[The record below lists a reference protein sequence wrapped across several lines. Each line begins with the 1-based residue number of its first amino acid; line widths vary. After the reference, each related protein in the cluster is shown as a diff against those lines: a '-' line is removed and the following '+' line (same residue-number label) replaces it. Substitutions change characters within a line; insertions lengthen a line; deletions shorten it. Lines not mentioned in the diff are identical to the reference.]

1 MMFLG
6 SDKKCKKE
14 RLLKMLEQTLSEVYT
29 KFKIHFYQ
37 EMFKH
42 LNTRETSLT
51 TVEMFCVEVIY
62 ALKNPTVQT
71 FANFI
76 NVSSPNAAYKVNSL
90 IKKGYIEKIRS
101 DTDKREYHL
110 KVTDKYYNYYNL
122 AQNYVNTVVERS
134 KNHFTPEQIEWLRM
148 IKDHIVSS
156 YHLDLDDLDYTPFD
170 AQGGRGK
177 MYQLFGNE
185 MEKIIE
191 ELNEVL
197 VA

>member
-1 MMFLG
+1 MFLG

-42 LNTRETSLT
+42 LDTRETSLT

-62 ALKNPTVQT
+62 ALKNPTVQE

-76 NVSSPNAAYKVNSL
+76 KVSSPNAAYKVNSL

-101 DTDKREYHL
+101 EKDKREYHL
-110 KVTDKYYNYYNL
+110 RVTDKYYNYYNL
-122 AQNYVNTVVERS
+122 SQNYVNTVVERS
-134 KNHFTPEQIEWLRM
+134 KEHFTPEQIEILDGILTDM
-148 IKDHIVSS
+148 SQELMPEVSIPKQT
-156 YHLDLDDLDYTPFD
+156 Y
-170 AQGGRGK
+170 
-177 MYQLFGNE
+177 
-185 MEKIIE
+185 
-191 ELNEVL
+191 
-197 VA
+197 

>member
-1 MMFLG
+1 MFLG

-42 LNTRETSLT
+42 LDTRETSLT

-62 ALKNPTVQT
+62 SLKNPTVQE

-76 NVSSPNAAYKVNSL
+76 KVSSPNAAYKVNSL

-101 DTDKREYHL
+101 EKDKREYHL
-110 KVTDKYYNYYNL
+110 RVTDKYYNYYNL
-122 AQNYVNTVVERS
+122 SQNYVNTVVKRS
-134 KNHFTPEQIEWLRM
+134 EEHFTPEQIEILDGILTDM
-148 IKDHIVSS
+148 SQELMPEVSIPKQT
-156 YHLDLDDLDYTPFD
+156 Y
-170 AQGGRGK
+170 
-177 MYQLFGNE
+177 
-185 MEKIIE
+185 
-191 ELNEVL
+191 
-197 VA
+197 

>member
-1 MMFLG
+1 MFLG

-42 LNTRETSLT
+42 LDTRETSLT

-62 ALKNPTVQT
+62 ALKNPTVQE

-76 NVSSPNAAYKVNSL
+76 KVSSPNAAYKVNSL

-101 DTDKREYHL
+101 EKDKREYHL
-110 KVTDKYYNYYNL
+110 RVTDKYYNYYNL
-122 AQNYVNTVVERS
+122 SQNYVNTVVERS
-134 KNHFTPEQIEWLRM
+134 KKHFTPEQIEILDGILTDM
-148 IKDHIVSS
+148 SQELMPEVSIPKQT
-156 YHLDLDDLDYTPFD
+156 Y
-170 AQGGRGK
+170 
-177 MYQLFGNE
+177 
-185 MEKIIE
+185 
-191 ELNEVL
+191 
-197 VA
+197 

>member
-1 MMFLG
+1 MPSESRWVMMFLG

-134 KNHFTPEQIEWLRM
+134 KEHFTPEQIEMLDGILNDM
-148 IKDHIVSS
+148 SHELMPEVSI
-156 YHLDLDDLDYTPFD
+156 P
-170 AQGGRGK
+170 AQDVRPSG
-177 MYQLFGNE
+177 E
-185 MEKIIE
+185 
-191 ELNEVL
+191 
-197 VA
+197 